1 MRVCGQTQG
10 RVNMKVSFYTLGCKV
25 NQYETQSMREQFRE
39 AGYEIA
45 EEEERADICVINTCS
60 VTNVADRKSRQYI
73 RRMKK
78 LNPDAVIAVTGCYA
92 QTDPEAVAEIEG
104 VSIIAGTNEKSNIVG
119 FISDYLS
126 RNAAE
131 EAAGKDQEK
140 PDTHILS
147 YGELDHYEDMS
158 TITAME
164 SRSRA
169 FIKIEEGCD
178 RFCTYC
184 IIPYARGPVRSRSVE
199 SVVHEVRNLIESGFH
214 EIVLTGINTA
224 LYGRDLTGND
234 DSEGLLRLLDR
245 IVSMKGDFRIR
256 LSSLEPN
263 VIDRETALKLIRYD
277 KLCRHM
283 HLSVQSGSDTVL
295 RRMGRRYDIRQYQ
308 AIAEALRSL
317 DPDYGITTDIIAG
330 FPGETEQEFEET
342 IETVRRI
349 RFSKI
354 HVFKYSRR
362 NHTRAAEM
370 PGQIDGKIKNQ
381 RAQILSEESDRQTE
395 EFFQQNSGKTRKV
408 LFEKLTADGNYL
420 EGYTDNYIK
429 VYVPFSEER
438 KSVLYEFAEI
448 RLKDPFRDGM
458 TGSFR

>member
-1 MRVCGQTQG
+1 MRYCRQAQG
-10 RVNMKVSFYTLGCKV
+10 RVKMKVSFYTLGCKV
-25 NQYETQSMREQFRE
+25 NQYETQSMREQFLA

-45 EEEERADICVINTCS
+45 EEEEGADVCVINTCS
-60 VTNVADRKSRQYI
+60 VTNAADRKSRQYI
-73 RRMKK
+73 RRMKH
-78 LNPDAVIAVTGCYA
+78 LNPNAVIAVTGCYA
-92 QTDPEAVAEIEG
+92 QTDPEAVSEIEG
-104 VSIIAGTNEKSNIVG
+104 VNIIAGTNEKSNIVG

-126 RNAAE
+126 RNDAE
-131 EAAGKDQEK
+131 KTAGADHEK

-147 YGELDHYEDMS
+147 YGELDHYEDMKM
-158 TITAME
+158 ITAME

-199 SVVHEVRNLIESGFH
+199 SVVREAGKLIEGGYH

-224 LYGRDLTGND
+224 LYGRDLTGTDN
-234 DSEGLLRLLDR
+234 SEGLLRLLDE
-245 IVSMKGDFRIR
+245 IVAMKGDFRIR

-277 KLCRHM
+277 RLCSHM

-342 IETVRRI
+342 LETVRRI

-362 NHTRAAEM
+362 DHTRAAAM
-370 PGQIDGKIKNQ
+370 PGQVDGKIKNQ
-381 RAQILSEESDRQTE
+381 RAEILSRESDRQAE
-395 EFFQQNSGKTRKV
+395 EFYQQNSGKSRRV
-408 LFEKLTADGNYL
+408 LFEQLTADGNYL

-438 KSVLYEFAEI
+438 KGFLYDFAEI

-458 TGSFR
+458 TGLFV